1 MSAPPAIPTQ
11 LFAPS
16 SPAATSLQCANRPRT
31 RAGIGRSMISA
42 EAPGGRYARREH
54 ARRYVTDEQRSRPGW
69 IGAEGDRLIPT
80 RALSVLTFFLP
91 GVALAA
97 STRGPVLPG
106 SFASH
111 QVEIMGALALLATVP
126 FAVMMLTSFSKIVV
140 VLSIARSAMGTQ
152 QAPPT
157 IVLTGLAAV
166 LSAHIMAPV
175 MERTYAAGQLAYQEA
190 RSGAALISSAGEVT
204 QPLREFLIRHGN
216 PDERARFVDLA
227 RELRPVEET
236 SLVSESD
243 LTVIVPAFVITELKE
258 AFEIGFLVFLPF
270 LVLDMVIA
278 NVLLALGMQT
288 LSPSQVSLPFKI
300 LLFVA
305 VDGWSLLARGLI
317 LGYR

>member
-1 MSAPPAIPTQ
+1 VNRSA
-11 LFAPS
+11 LLVLS
-16 SPAATSLQCANRPRT
+16 LLPAAAIARESQSTSL
-31 RAGIGRSMISA
+31 
-42 EAPGGRYARREH
+42 
-54 ARRYVTDEQRSRPGW
+54 D
-69 IGAEGDRLIPT
+69 
-80 RALSVLTFFLP
+80 
-91 GVALAA
+91 
-97 STRGPVLPG
+97 G

-111 QVEIMGALALLATVP
+111 QVSIMGALALMAMLP

-175 MERTYAAGQLAYQEA
+175 IEKTYTAGQIAYQEA
-190 RSGAALISSAGEVT
+190 SSGQQLVSSAGKVT
-204 QPLREFLIRHGN
+204 QPLREFLVKHGN
-216 PDERARFVDLA
+216 AEERARFVDLA
-227 RELRPVEET
+227 RELRPPEEA
-236 SLVSESD
+236 SLVSEED
-243 LTVIVPAFVITELKE
+243 LTVVVPAFVITELKE
-258 AFEIGFLVFLPF
+258 AFEIGFLIFLPF

-305 VDGWSLLARGLI
+305 VDGWALLARGLI

>member
-1 MSAPPAIPTQ
+1 MSPHLTAVSPDAG
-11 LFAPS
+11 FAAQPM
-16 SPAATSLQCANRPRT
+16 T
-31 RAGIGRSMISA
+31 M
-42 EAPGGRYARREH
+42 
-54 ARRYVTDEQRSRPGW
+54 
-69 IGAEGDRLIPT
+69 
-80 RALSVLTFFLP
+80 
-91 GVALAA
+91 
-97 STRGPVLPG
+97 
-106 SFASH
+106 
-111 QVEIMGALALLATVP
+111 MALLALMALIP

-140 VLSIARSAMGTQ
+140 VLSLARSAMGTQ

-166 LSAHIMAPV
+166 LTAHIMCPV
-175 MERTYAAGQLAYQEA
+175 VEKMYQAGQIAMHEGGSTTQMIA
-190 RSGAALISSAGEVT
+190 SAGKVSA
-204 QPLREFLIRHGN
+204 PLREFLVKHGD
-216 PDERARFVDLA
+216 PDESARFVDLA
-227 RELRPVEET
+227 RELRPSEEAG
-236 SLVSESD
+236 LVSEDD

-305 VDGWSLLARGLI
+305 VDGWALLARGLI